1 MSGFILL
8 HASLWKS
15 ADFAAEPFSEREA
28 FMWLVS
34 HAAWKGHERRVGTHV
49 VHVERGQVAHTT
61 RGLAKVWDW
70 SESRV
75 RRFLK
80 RLSERRTLV
89 TESDAHATRITICK
103 YEEFQSLKNE
113 SDAVSTHPETHI
125 NNTGINNTRNTPP
138 LPPKS
143 KPKRNPVSAQL
154 PSDWTLPDNS
164 RAYAAEQGL
173 DDAEIDRIR
182 DDFSDYHRSKGSR
195 FKDWHSAWSRWVR
208 NEIKWA
214 AERRSKARPGKGSS
228 GRSSGG
234 AYVDAYQRVYGS
246 GDDGGSDRGPDDGA
260 VAPMGGDVPDPGQ
273 PAKSEGGVVIELF
286 RGKGSADVRGHD
298 DPAQVQQRR
307 SGQGGPEVEGDC
319 LQAVAVP
326 GSGGWFGSGGMGGER
341 GVAPGMVRSEAASGQ
356 SLQDPSGIDF
366 SNGASE

>member
-1 MSGFILL
+1 
-8 HASLWKS
+8 
-15 ADFAAEPFSEREA
+15 
-28 FMWLVS
+28 MWLVS

-103 YEEFQSLKNE
+103 YEEFQSLKTD

-143 KPKRNPVSAQL
+143 KPKRSPVSAQL

-214 AERRSKARPGKGSS
+214 AERRAKARPGKGSS

-234 AYVDAYQRVYGS
+234 AYVDAYRRNYGS
-246 GDDGGSDRGPDDGA
+246 ADDGGSDRGPDDGT

-273 PAKSEGGVVIELF
+273 PAESEGGVVIELF
-286 RGKGSADVRGHD
+286 RGKGGEDVCGGYGCPEVQQRGQGERRTEVADVR
-298 DPAQVQQRR
+298 
-307 SGQGGPEVEGDC
+307 QGV
-319 LQAVAVP
+319 VAVP
-326 GSGGWFGSGGMGGER
+326 GSGGGCGASALAR
-341 GVAPGMVRSEAASGQ
+341 HRVLAPGMGRSEAASG
-356 SLQDPSGIDF
+356 SGLQDPSGIDF